1 MQRPRSPPA
10 PDHLPTPEPVRIHKN
25 AFHLPPLLTSSALK
39 MKYSVSYLDLL
50 WVTTSSDINIWKK
63 YENTKYLPSRVMW
76 FEQKRNLSR
85 EDDVSWNKRMWKSV
99 KYPSNRDSS
108 RKLQRVSQVWVWGTG
123 RAGQWVYTTVGDTD
137 YSCRNAAIAR
147 GKDVQTTKPKPIKMV
162 PLFCTAFSTG
172 HGFRNWTSPS
182 WWSPPLRNW
191 PAPLLTTCLMSV
203 KRNGASRF

>member
-63 YENTKYLPSRVMW
+63 YENTKYLPSRVVW

-99 KYPSNRDSS
+99 KYPSNRDRS
-108 RKLQRVSQVWVWGTG
+108 RKLRRVSQGMSLGDREG
-123 RAGQWVYTTVGDTD
+123 RTVGVHDRGGHWLFLQKCSHCQRKRCTD
-137 YSCRNAAIAR
+137 YKTQTHKNGDAA
-147 GKDVQTTKPKPIKMV
+147 
-162 PLFCTAFSTG
+162 L
-172 HGFRNWTSPS
+172 HGIQHWA
-182 WWSPPLRNW
+182 WI
-191 PAPLLTTCLMSV
+191 
-203 KRNGASRF
+203 